1 MSESYYGRPIIKS
14 PVWEP
19 LDIAGYLF
27 LGGLAGA
34 SSTLAAAAEFT
45 GRPGLARPSKLGA
58 AIAVGASLVALVHDL
73 GRPGRFF
80 NMLRV
85 LKPTSPMS
93 VGSWLLA
100 GYAPAAFAAA
110 ASDLTGFAPAFGTA
124 ATAIAALTGPAV
136 ASYTAVLIADTAVP
150 AWHSAHRQLP
160 FIFASSAA
168 SAASGLAL
176 MAAPLKECGPARRLA
191 VAAATIEITTSRQMK
206 ARIGLPAEAY
216 TQGNAGVLTKA
227 AEALTVAGAAAA
239 LLGRRSRV
247 ASAAGGV
254 ALVAGSA
261 LTRFAIF
268 EAGVASARDPKYT
281 VIPQQERLQTR
292 AVPKDPS

>member
-1 MSESYYGRPIIKS
+1 MTDSYYGRPIIKA

-34 SSTLAAAAEFT
+34 SSTLAAAAEIT
-45 GRPGLARPSKLGA
+45 GRPRLARPSKLGA
-58 AIAVGASLVALVHDL
+58 AIAVGASLVALIHDL

-110 ASDLTGFAPAFGTA
+110 ASDLTGFAPGFGTA

-176 MAAPLKECGPARRLA
+176 VAAPLEESGPARRLA
-191 VAAATIEITTSRQMK
+191 VVAATTEIATSRQMR
-206 ARIGLPAEAY
+206 ARIGLPAETY
-216 TQGNAGVLTKA
+216 TQGNAGALTKA
-227 AEALTVAGAAAA
+227 AEALTIVGAAAA

-247 ASAAGGV
+247 ASAVGGV
-254 ALVAGSA
+254 ALLAGSA

-281 VIPQQERLQTR
+281 VIPQRERLQTR
-292 AVPKDPS
+292 AAISEPS

>member
-1 MSESYYGRPIIKS
+1 MTDSYYGRPIIKA

-34 SSTLAAAAEFT
+34 SSTLAAAAEIT
-45 GRPGLARPSKLGA
+45 GRPRLARPSKLGA
-58 AIAVGASLVALVHDL
+58 AIAVGASLVALIHDL

-93 VGSWLLA
+93 VGSWLLT

-110 ASDLTGFAPAFGTA
+110 ASDLTGFAPGVGTA

-176 MAAPLKECGPARRLA
+176 VAAPLEESGPARRLA
-191 VAAATIEITTSRQMK
+191 VVAATTEIATSRQMR
-206 ARIGLPAEAY
+206 ARIGLPAETY
-216 TQGNAGVLTKA
+216 TQGNAGALTKA
-227 AEALTVAGAAAA
+227 AEALTIVGAAAA

-247 ASAAGGV
+247 ASAVGGV
-254 ALVAGSA
+254 ALLAGSA

-281 VIPQQERLQTR
+281 VIPQRERLQTR
-292 AVPKDPS
+292 AAISEPS